1 VRLVG
6 YVLLELVAGFSLLAG
21 TGLGVLYGTREL
33 AELVRPAHASE
44 TEARAPRYP
53 VEYAPVPAPA
63 SLAGAGSR
71 GYFLGVKDEILLVP
85 LLEGKL
91 TRVKFNRGGSS
102 VSLRLDFEGGGRA
115 AFKPDQTN
123 LQSIPRREIAAYRV
137 SRLLGLEA
145 VSPAV
150 GRRFKLSELLEKL
163 DAGSRDMA
171 ARIAT
176 EAVVDAEGMVTGE
189 LSWWIPVITDAVIE
203 GVRIDAPEGVT
214 AWRLYLAAGA
224 AEPYSGRHLLPQ
236 ISNMVVFDYL
246 INNPDRF
253 SGSNAKSA
261 PDGRTLFFMDNTLS
275 FGPLLEGSTKVRIY
289 LEKVQKFSR
298 ALARRVRA
306 LDEAALREA
315 MTRDTGPYPRLLSD
329 EEIAGIMV
337 RRDALLAY
345 WAELEA
351 QHGAAQ
357 VFVYP

>member
-6 YVLLELVAGFSLLAG
+6 YVLLELAVGASLLAG
-21 TGLGVLYGTREL
+21 AGLGVVVGTREL

-44 TEARAPRYP
+44 APSPPRHH
-53 VEYAPVPAPA
+53 VEYAPVPAPE
-63 SLAGAGSR
+63 SLGVGGTR
-71 GYFLGVKDEILLVP
+71 GYFLGVKDEILLAP

-137 SRLLGLEA
+137 SRLLGLES

-150 GRRFKLSELLEKL
+150 GRGFKLSELIEKL
-163 DAGSRDMA
+163 DAGSRDTA
-171 ARIAT
+171 ARIAS
-176 EAVVDAEGMVTGE
+176 EAVVDAEGMVIGE
-189 LSWWIPVITDAVIE
+189 LSWWIPVITDAAID
-203 GVRIDAPEGVT
+203 GVRIDSVEGVT
-214 AWRLYLAAGA
+214 AWRQYLAAGA

-253 SGSNAKSA
+253 SGSNSKSS

-275 FGPLLEGSTKVRIY
+275 FGPVREGSTKVRLY

-298 ALARRVRA
+298 GLARRVRA
-306 LDEAALREA
+306 LDEEAVREA

-329 EEIAGIMV
+329 EEIEGVMF

-345 WAELEA
+345 WSELEA
-351 QHGAAQ
+351 AHGTTQ